1 MPASAMVNSSAAN
14 PGVGAAGRPQ
24 PQTTQEA
31 VGGPFLR
38 HAHTASRPGFLAA
51 GSSVG
56 VPGYFG
62 STISNPLPSAPGYL
76 RYLDFQVSTS
86 GSTSAGVSAYAL
98 DAPFNFLNLIQFKD
112 PWGTP
117 LLTGDGFSLLNLLH
131 KYGGQ
136 GLSSVWPAC
145 QPASLPS
152 YVTQTATGAGSGQF
166 TFHSV
171 IPAEGTKGYGC
182 ISIGNSSV
190 MPSVLLSTSASTSV
204 YTTPPATLPTSISV
218 NVDEYY
224 YDIDP
229 SYPVVPPGNGTT
241 FQTSVVLGNQ
251 SVAANA
257 SVRVQLPRTGGYLTN
272 LILVARDSTNTRQDI
287 WNSTGRIRLYVDGV
301 PRFDENF
308 TEMQDRMF
316 AFSEGTTRDTGVICY
331 NFKTSLSQT
340 NYGLF
345 DTLEEAMQTNPGTL
359 LEIEMTPFGSGGT
372 APYQIQAIVTQLVPA
387 GGIVQGLS
395 QQ

>member
-1 MPASAMVNSSAAN
+1 MPAASMVNSSAAN

-24 PQTTQEA
+24 PQTSQESP
-31 VGGPFLR
+31 GGPFLR
-38 HAHTASRPGFLAA
+38 HAHTASRPGYLVS
-51 GSSVG
+51 GSSTG

-62 STISNPLPSAPGYL
+62 STVTNPLPSAPGYL

-86 GSTSAGVSAYAL
+86 GSTSTAASVFAADG
-98 DAPFNFLNLIQFKD
+98 PFNFVNLIQMKD

-117 LLTGDGFSLLNLLH
+117 LLTGDGYSLIYLLH
-131 KYGGQ
+131 KYAGQ
-136 GLSSVWPAC
+136 GLSSVFPAC
-145 QPASLPS
+145 NPAQLPS
-152 YVTQTATGAGSGQF
+152 YVATTASGAGSGGF
-166 TFHSV
+166 TFHST
-171 IPAEGTKGYGC
+171 IPAEGTKGYGT

-190 MPSVLLSTSASTSV
+190 MPSLLLSTAGSAQV
-204 YTTPPATLPTSISV
+204 YTTPPSTLPTAVSV

-229 SYPVVPPGNGTT
+229 AYPVIPPGNGTT

-257 SVRVQLPRTGGYLTN
+257 SARVQLPRTGGYLTN
-272 LILVARDSTNTRQDI
+272 LILVARDSTNARQDI
-287 WNSTGRIRLYVDGV
+287 WNSTGRLRLYVDGV

-308 TEMQDRMF
+308 IEAQDRMY
-316 AFSEGTTRDTGVICY
+316 AFSEGVTRDTGVICY
-331 NFKTSLSQT
+331 SFKTSLSQT

-359 LEIEMTPFGSGGT
+359 LEVEMTPFGSGGT
-372 APYQIQAIVTQLVPA
+372 PPYQIQAIITQLVPA

-395 QQ
+395 QT